1 MYSSVYAIFPG
12 QRIQLL
18 QWETV
23 CMGFRRSGGNA
34 EKHAGASTT
43 HTKIVCR
50 PMLQPRSVCA
60 ADTKPALRY
69 ATISVLLIW
78 CRGFLLR
85 LLVPRFFRGCIGRGC
100 STEPCIHSRKPRVL
114 SLKPNQA
121 RRKYHTSRP
130 CPTLLLGLVQLFLGS
145 TSLALHLDVPYPDW
159 VTASF
164 FGDVWLDSARQ

>member
-1 MYSSVYAIFPG
+1 MRFF
-12 QRIQLL
+12 Q
-18 QWETV
+18 
-23 CMGFRRSGGNA
+23 GNA
-34 EKHAGASTT
+34 YNYCNGKQFAWGFGGAVATQKSMLVPPR
-43 HTKIVCR
+43 HTPKSCVVRCFS
-50 PMLQPRSVCA
+50 PEVSALQTQ
-60 ADTKPALRY
+60 TKPALRY